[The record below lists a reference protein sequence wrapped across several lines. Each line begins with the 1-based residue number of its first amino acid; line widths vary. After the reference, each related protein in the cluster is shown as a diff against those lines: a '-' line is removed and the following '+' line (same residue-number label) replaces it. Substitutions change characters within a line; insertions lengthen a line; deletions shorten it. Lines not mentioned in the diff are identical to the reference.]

1 MKKYNTSLQNLHA
14 SKRKETID
22 EINNAIETI
31 ELLEGPN
38 AIITAKKILQ
48 YTNLSRSALYKEH
61 ALKIWN
67 YKLWE
72 NKYAKTNKIETGIKQ
87 KHQENSEHFQE
98 ITKQLVSELQQQK
111 NLNRKLQTSLENEKK
126 RREVKELEIEELQ
139 IKHRRLLGECQRIS
153 DILYIKS

>member
-1 MKKYNTSLQNLHA
+1 MQNLHA

-72 NKYAKTNKIETGIKQ
+72 KKYTKTNKIETKIKQ
-87 KHQENSEHFQE
+87 KHQENLEHLQE
-98 ITKQLVSELQQQK
+98 VTKQLVAELQQQK
-111 NLNRKLQTSLENEKK
+111 NANIKLQASLKNEKK
-126 RREVKELEIEELQ
+126 RREIKEIEFEELQ

>member
-72 NKYAKTNKIETGIKQ
+72 KKYTKTNKIETKIKQ
-87 KHQENSEHFQE
+87 KHQENLEHLQE
-98 ITKQLVSELQQQK
+98 VTKQLVAELQQQK
-111 NLNRKLQTSLENEKK
+111 NANRKLQASLKNEKK
-126 RREVKELEIEELQ
+126 RREIKEIEIEELQ